1 MQMSAKVTL
10 ARDGRFVAVARGVLG
25 SLLDGVPAP
34 TEVVDDLQ
42 MALSEACAN
51 VVRHATTSRAFDVDV
66 EVEPERCQVQ
76 VVDHGPGFVPRP
88 GDFRPGGWEE
98 EAGRGLALMQA
109 LTDELSL
116 DRVADGMCVRFVRT
130 W

>member
-1 MQMSAKVTL
+1 
-10 ARDGRFVAVARGVLG
+10 
-25 SLLDGVPAP
+25 
-34 TEVVDDLQ
+34 VVDDLQ

-51 VVRHATTSRAFDVDV
+51 VVRHATASQAFDVDV

-76 VVDHGPGFVPRP
+76 VIDHGPGFTPRP
-88 GDFRPGGWEE
+88 EDFRQGGWEQ
-98 EAGRGLALMQA
+98 EAGRGLALMRA

-116 DRVADGMCVRFVRT
+116 DRLADGMRVRFVRT